1 MKNKKVILKEKFVI
15 PQIDEKYEGLK
26 KTKPGFEK
34 SIAASP
40 YFGSRVKDKLVVP
53 DIKGKI
59 NVDKAY
65 DSFRPKNEKHITDE
79 QLIAQYGT
87 KYYDFNILN
96 EEKRKEILGT
106 SYEEKKEPNNEPTKE
121 NDALEKVLDDVNL
134 DDTDNDLYNEF
145 ELKPKLHL
153 DLSVDEEEDSTPET
167 TNVFTSKIQ
176 EEVSHE
182 KPSRPSEPEK
192 IDEEAAEEE
201 FTSNYDNYRL
211 PPLSIF
217 KHSGLAND
225 EVPAWLIEKKETINQ
240 CLNSFGIGGEVVN
253 YTKGPAFTRYEIMID
268 SGVKVNKITS
278 LYENF
283 QLALSAKSLRLLAPI
298 PGKKTIGLEVP
309 NDKVDTVF
317 FGDIISPDFIS
328 SGSPLEVSLGRNI
341 DGRVITR
348 AIEDMPHCLVAGAT
362 KSGKSVCMNTMLISL
377 LCKNKP
383 DDLKLILIDPKKVEM
398 SFYEEIPH
406 LVTPVINDP
415 TMASLGLKWA
425 VDEMER
431 RYDIL
436 SKARVRNL
444 EDYNRKVKN
453 HELSMKKLPY
463 IVIVIDE
470 LADLMMT
477 CSSDVEDSI
486 KRITQKARAAGIH
499 LIVATQRPS
508 VQVISGNIKANI
520 PTRIAF
526 RVSSFTDSNTIL
538 DEAGAETLLGRGDM
552 LIKDS
557 DIPERVQ
564 GAYISDDEINAV
576 CDYIRNQ
583 AEPDYIFT
591 HEDLEKQ
598 IENERNGVSIVG
610 NKEIPSEPE
619 NVLYEV
625 ARLCVENGTC
635 SINLIQN
642 TFNYGFNRSSRI
654 VSLLEQRGI
663 IGPKPGGT
671 KSREVLVD
679 IAGLNKIFDREE

>member
-1 MKNKKVILKEKFVI
+1 MKNKKIILKEKFVI

-26 KTKPGFEK
+26 KTKPGFER

-40 YFGSRVKDKLVVP
+40 FFGSRVKDKIVVP
-53 DIKGKI
+53 DIKGQI

-96 EEKRKEILGT
+96 ENKRKQIYGT
-106 SYEEKKEPNNEPTKE
+106 TYEEKPTTPEIKPVETVAEEENGINPEVPSEE
-121 NDALEKVLDDVNL
+121 NDEM
-134 DDTDNDLYNEF
+134 
-145 ELKPKLHL
+145 LKPRLHL
-153 DLSVDEEEDSTPET
+153 DLS
-167 TNVFTSKIQ
+167 F
-176 EEVSHE
+176 
-182 KPSRPSEPEK
+182 
-192 IDEEAAEEE
+192 AEEE
-201 FTSNYDNYRL
+201 EEEKEPLINPIPEYKTVAEEKTVENEPDFIDSNRDTFNKSRYEEYRL

-217 KHSGLAND
+217 KRTNTLEYD
-225 EVPAWLIEKKETINQ
+225 VPDWLIERKEEINKV
-240 CLNSFGIGGEVVN
+240 LSDFDVDGEVVN
-253 YTKGPAFTRYEIMID
+253 YTKGPAFTRYEIMLS
-268 SGVKVNKITS
+268 SGVKVNKITA
-278 LYENF
+278 LYENL
-283 QLALSAKSLRLLAPI
+283 QMALSAKSIRLLAPI
-298 PGKKTIGLEVP
+298 PGKKTIGIEVP
-309 NDKVDTVF
+309 NQKTDTVF
-317 FGDIISPDFIS
+317 FGDIVNQAFVEN
-328 SGSPLEVSLGRNI
+328 GKQLQVSLGKNI
-341 DGRVITR
+341 DGEVIMR
-348 AIEDMPHCLVAGAT
+348 DISEMPHCLVAGAT
-362 KSGKSVCMNTMLISL
+362 KSGKSVCMNTMLTSL
-377 LCKNKP
+377 LIKNKP

-398 SFYEEIPH
+398 SFYEELPH

-415 TMASLGLKWA
+415 QMASLGLKWA

-431 RYDIL
+431 RYDLL

-444 EDYNRKVKN
+444 EDYNRKAHNKD
-453 HELSMKKLPY
+453 LGLQKLPY
-463 IVIVIDE
+463 IVIIIDE

-508 VQVISGNIKANI
+508 VQVVSGNIKANI

-552 LIKDS
+552 LIKDG
-557 DIPERVQ
+557 DVPERVQ

-576 CDYIRNQ
+576 CDYIREQ
-583 AEPDYIFT
+583 GEPDYLFT
-591 HEDLEKQ
+591 HSDLEKQ
-598 IENERNGVSIVG
+598 LESDRNGISIGG
-610 NKEIPSEPE
+610 NKEFSEPD

-625 ARLCVENGTC
+625 GRLCVENGSC
-635 SINLIQN
+635 SINLIQT

-654 VSLLEQRGI
+654 VTLLEQRGV

-679 IAGLNKIFDREE
+679 INGLNRIFDREE